1 MFPQLKAGKAPPTSI
16 IDVEACVEDLPAPAA
31 PVKNELKAA
40 KRERVEENG
49 AESTPTAEKRE
60 VLAQPPSTPE
70 KREVLDLPATQPR
83 LEGTQMS
90 ATPAWLREVVEVS
103 ASGDVNIED
112 KALQIC
118 DILKSNRNFDP
129 LLSTPRPAESADG
142 SDVDD
147 TAIMEEMKAAI
158 AHGVQS
164 DKAPFPARAN
174 KLARMWD
181 SALKNNLSLARQH
194 ATAPK
199 THSCIASLKLNWLQ
213 GVYDEAKKQ
222 RISEVTNRS
231 EDTCQGSYL
240 NFAQLVAKL
249 GGGKMGFQAAKKRFG
264 RSSRRG
270 LSGGKPQRPTFHRLG
285 CLAEDGDDLVHGD
298 DV

>member
-1 MFPQLKAGKAPPTSI
+1 MFPQLKAGKAPPSSI
-16 IDVEACVEDLPAPAA
+16 IDVEAWEDLPAPAA
-31 PVKNELKAA
+31 PVKNEFKAA

-147 TAIMEEMKAAI
+147 TAVKAEMKAAI
-158 AHGVQS
+158 EHGLRS
-164 DKAPFPARAN
+164 GKAPFPARAN